1 MSIETLYQ
9 SALQG
14 DSAAEKTLFQQLS
27 VRFGLICQH
36 RIWNKE
42 DAEEIVQEAL
52 VTVLGGF
59 KDIEIE
65 RSFAAWAHK
74 VLDNKI
80 LTYLKTKKARISRQ
94 GEADLEAL
102 PDRDN
107 PADPRVKVAL
117 LHCLQEVGRANS
129 RYARALNFHYQG
141 YSTAEICQRLKMN
154 PGHFYVLL
162 MRARAMLAECLG
174 SRSGL

>member
-1 MSIETLYQ
+1 VSIETLYQ

-80 LTYLKTKKARISRQ
+80 LTYLKTKKARIETIRPILASRLRCCIVYRRLA
-94 GEADLEAL
+94 GPTVDMLVHSIFTIRDTL
-102 PDRDN
+102 PPKSVN
-107 PADPRVKVAL
+107 A
-117 LHCLQEVGRANS
+117 
-129 RYARALNFHYQG
+129 
-141 YSTAEICQRLKMN
+141 
-154 PGHFYVLL
+154 
-162 MRARAMLAECLG
+162 
-174 SRSGL
+174 